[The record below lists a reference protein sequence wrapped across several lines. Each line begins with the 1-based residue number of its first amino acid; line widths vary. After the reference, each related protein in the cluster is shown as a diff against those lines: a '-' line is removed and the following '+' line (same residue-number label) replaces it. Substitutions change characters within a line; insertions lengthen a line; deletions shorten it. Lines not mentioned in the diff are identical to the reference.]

1 MRLKKYLR
9 GVTLLELMIVVVI
22 IGIMAAIAYPNYR
35 NFVIRA
41 KRNEARAM
49 LLEIAQNEERFYLQ
63 NNTYGDMAD
72 LGYDDPH
79 MTDSNVILA
88 TADDRKAEE
97 LQGVADLVFLK
108 PIGFTQLRDIAKRMI
123 ALTENEANGEE
134 QAKQD

>member
-1 MRLKKYLR
+1 MQLKKYLR

-41 KRNEARAM
+41 KRNEARAI

-63 NNTYGDMAD
+63 NNRYGDMTD

-79 MTDSNVILA
+79 MTDSNAYSVTITANDASTFSA
-88 TADDRKAEE
+88 TATYQEADDEVNKC
-97 LQGVADLVFLK
+97 L
-108 PIGFTQLRDIAKRMI
+108 TWDIDGRGNKTSAPYTDCWSR
-123 ALTENEANGEE
+123 TR
-134 QAKQD
+134 